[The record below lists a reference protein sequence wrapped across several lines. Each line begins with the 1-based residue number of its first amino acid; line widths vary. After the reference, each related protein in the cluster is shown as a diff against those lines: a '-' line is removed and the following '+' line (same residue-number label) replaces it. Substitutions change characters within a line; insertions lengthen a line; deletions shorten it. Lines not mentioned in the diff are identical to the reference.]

1 MICVNNITQEE
12 WLVQKENLT
21 REVQSIQITTD
32 VNPAMAISLLSKI
45 DHLYSNLRLQFSELE
60 STKERIELTVREIE
74 KVGLTGKN
82 EDERRRNAVI
92 AVRQTLTE
100 DGITLYDVQR
110 ETTERW
116 MYIKGILDVLMS
128 KQNRLITIN
137 GLLKLDKDLMISQDS
152 FHSIGRGA

>member
-92 AVRQTLTE
+92 AVRQALTE

-152 FHSIGRGA
+152 FHSIGRGV